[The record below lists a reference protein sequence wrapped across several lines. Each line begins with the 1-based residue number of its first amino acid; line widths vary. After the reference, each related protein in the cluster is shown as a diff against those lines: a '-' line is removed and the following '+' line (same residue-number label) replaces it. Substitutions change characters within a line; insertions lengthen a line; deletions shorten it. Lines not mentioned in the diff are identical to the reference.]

1 MLIKFKHLI
10 IENFLSFGY
19 AELDLNDKGY
29 TAING
34 INNCNLDN
42 AQSNGAGKSS
52 IFSAICYALTGETVQ
67 GIKSNLTNIYTT
79 GGMKVELTFDVDS
92 IPYKIIRSKDHKELG
107 TTIKF
112 YANEEDKSGKGVRD
126 TEKIINDYLPDLT
139 SELIGNVIILGQGMP
154 QKFTN
159 NTPSGRKEVLE
170 KLSKS
175 DFMIEDIKNR
185 LTNRKII
192 LSKELKDLE
201 LELNSSQS
209 QLNIY
214 NKQLPQLE
222 NQLQSLVAP
231 NIEELNSINIKINQL
246 NEEVNQLNSQL
257 QTNRDQLEELNQQ
270 NLGITNK
277 QLLETN
283 QVKQEYQATLDNLQE
298 QKYKIAADLNSL
310 SAEIKRLKNITDIC
324 PTCGQKLPNV
334 HKVDTTDKENQLQEL
349 KAQLS
354 LIDENIKLVEEH
366 KNKEAQK
373 IEEKYKQEK
382 LNTINSINDK
392 KIEISNLNKKIDSYN
407 NEIKH
412 QSITLA
418 TLQASFNNYEI
429 RKVEISKEINS
440 TKQNIDHLTSKIM
453 YDTMSKEDVGN
464 RLDAINKMA
473 TLATRDF
480 RGFLLTNVIEYIN
493 KRAKIYSQDIFG
505 TDKVQFALD
514 GNNLNVSY
522 NEKLYESLSG
532 GEQRRL
538 NLIIQLSIR
547 DMLMQFSNFS
557 SNILVLD
564 EIFDSLDSKSSD
576 AVVNTI
582 SKRLTDTES
591 VFIVTHRNNLALP
604 TDSTITVIKNS
615 QGVSSLT
622 DVI

>member
-29 TAING
+29 TSING
-34 INNCNLDN
+34 INNCTIDN
-42 AQSNGAGKSS
+42 AASNGAGKST

-79 GGMKVELTFDVDS
+79 GGMKVELTFNVDN
-92 IPYKIIRSKDHKELG
+92 IEYKIIRSKDHKELG
-107 TTIKF
+107 TTIKL
-112 YANEEDKSGKGVRD
+112 YINGEDKSGKGVRD

-139 SELIGNVIILGQGMP
+139 SELIGSVIILGQGMP

-185 LTNRKII
+185 LIDRKIK
-192 LSKELKDLE
+192 LSRDLKDLE
-201 LELNSSQS
+201 LKLTSSQS
-209 QLNIY
+209 QLDIY

-222 NQLQSLVAP
+222 TQLQSLAIP
-231 NIEELNSINIKINQL
+231 NIEEINIINGKINQL
-246 NEEVNQLNSQL
+246 NEEVNQLSSQL
-257 QTNRDQLEELNQQ
+257 QLNKDQLEELNQQ
-270 NLGITNK
+270 HLGITNK
-277 QLLETN
+277 QVLEVN
-283 QVKQEYQATLDNLQE
+283 QVKQEYQSTLDNLQE
-298 QKYKIAADLNSL
+298 YKYKTSAELNSL
-310 SAEIKRLKNITDIC
+310 NAEIKRLKTIVDVC

-334 HKVDTTDKENQLQEL
+334 HKVDTTDKEVKSQEL
-349 KAQLS
+349 EIQLS
-354 LIDENIKLVEEH
+354 SINENIKLTELKRNTEVQ
-366 KNKEAQK
+366 A
-373 IEEKYKQEK
+373 IEDKYKQEK
-382 LNTINSINDK
+382 LDIINAINDK
-392 KIEISNLNKKIDSYN
+392 KIEISNLSKRIDSYN

-418 TLQASFNNYEI
+418 TLQSSLTNYEK
-429 RKVEISKEINS
+429 RKNELETEIKS
-440 TKQNIDHLTSKIM
+440 TNQNIDQLNSKILYDTTSK
-453 YDTMSKEDVGN
+453 DEVGN
-464 RLDAINKMA
+464 RLDAINKMT

-493 KRAKIYSQDIFG
+493 KRAKLYSQDIFS
-505 TDKVQFALD
+505 TDKIQFALE

-522 NEKLYESLSG
+522 DRKLYESLSG
-532 GEQRRL
+532 GEQKRID
-538 NLIIQLSIR
+538 IIAQLSLR

-564 EIFDSLDSKSSD
+564 EIFDSCDAKSSD
-576 AVVNTI
+576 AIINTI
-582 SKRLTDTES
+582 NKRLVDIES

-604 TDSTITVIKNS
+604 TDSIITVIKNEN
-615 QGVSSLT
+615 GVSSLM
-622 DVI
+622 

>member
-42 AQSNGAGKSS
+42 AQSNGAGKST

-79 GGMKVELTFDVDS
+79 GGMKVELTFDIDN

-107 TTIKF
+107 TTIKLF
-112 YANEEDKSGKGVRD
+112 VNGEDKSGKGVRD

-139 SELIGNVIILGQGMP
+139 SELIGSVIILGQGMP

-192 LSKELKDLE
+192 LSKDLKDLE
-201 LELNSSQS
+201 LKLTSLQS
-209 QLNIY
+209 QLDIY

-222 NQLQSLVAP
+222 SQLQTLTVP
-231 NIEELNSINIKINQL
+231 NIEEINIINRKINQL
-246 NEEVNQLNSQL
+246 NEEANQLNSQL
-257 QTNRDQLEELNQQ
+257 QLNKDQLEELNQQ
-270 NLGITNK
+270 NLGIINK
-277 QLLETN
+277 QVLEVN
-283 QVKQEYQATLDNLQE
+283 QVKQEYQTTLNNLQE
-298 QKYKIAADLNSL
+298 YKYKVSAELNSL
-310 SAEIKRLKNITDIC
+310 NAEIKRLKNIIDVC
-324 PTCGQKLPNV
+324 PTCGQKLPDV
-334 HKVDTTDKENQLQEL
+334 HKVDTIDKENKSQEL
-349 KAQLS
+349 EIQLS
-354 LIDENIKLVEEH
+354 SINENIKEIEIKRNAEV
-366 KNKEAQK
+366 QV

-382 LNTINSINDK
+382 LNIIDALNDK
-392 KIEISNLNKKIDSYN
+392 KIEISNLSKKIDSYN

-418 TLQASFNNYEI
+418 TLQSSLNNYNQ
-429 RKVEISKEINS
+429 RKSELINNIEATKSNIGQLNSKIVYD
-440 TKQNIDHLTSKIM
+440 TTSK
-453 YDTMSKEDVGN
+453 DDVGS
-464 RLDAINKMA
+464 RLDAINKMT

-532 GEQRRL
+532 GEQKRL
-538 NLIIQLSIR
+538 DLIAQLSLR

-564 EIFDSLDSKSSD
+564 EIFDSLDNKSSD

-604 TDSTITVIKNS
+604 TDSIITVTKNEN
-615 QGVSSLT
+615 GVSNLM
-622 DVI
+622 